1 MKREELQEEIGIE
14 IENIRI
20 TIQELNAIYRDV
32 GKMAPTV
39 RDKTAAAAF
48 LAQFYNGIEN
58 VLKRITRFHGIPLPT
73 GDTWHVD
80 LFRRFCVPPMH
91 PLPLLFDESL
101 ASELAAYRKFRH
113 VVHHGYGF
121 QLEWER
127 MDEGIRHVDDIFMR
141 FQERLE
147 AYMRNLQST
156 TAS

>member
-1 MKREELQEEIGIE
+1 MKREDIQEEISIE
-14 IENIRI
+14 IENIRM

-32 GKMAPTV
+32 EGKTPSV

-48 LAQFYNGIEN
+48 LAQFYSGIEN
-58 VLKRITRFHGIPLPT
+58 ILKRISHFLGVPLPS

-80 LFRRFCVPPMH
+80 FFRRFCIPPLH
-91 PLPLLFDESL
+91 PLPLLFDAPL

-127 MDEGIRHVDDIFMR
+127 MEEGIRHVDDIFER
-141 FQERLE
+141 FLVSLE
-147 AYMRNLQST
+147 AYIKALPPY
-156 TAS
+156 